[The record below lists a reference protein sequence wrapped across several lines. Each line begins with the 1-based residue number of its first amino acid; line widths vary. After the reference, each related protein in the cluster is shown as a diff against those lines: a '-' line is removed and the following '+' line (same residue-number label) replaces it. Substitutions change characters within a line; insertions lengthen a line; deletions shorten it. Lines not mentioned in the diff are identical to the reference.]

1 MDDKE
6 QLFVDAEYCID
17 KYFDE
22 HLMSRLEFIRH
33 SRESQRV
40 GELATGFGVR
50 NTFLPGQDYA
60 NNVAMSYPSNDIIR
74 LGSDLAR
81 DKVFQNDLKVLSDAW
96 KKAAVAK
103 VGEERYNEL
112 SSRLGCDLSEAYV
125 NHRLSMRMV
134 DHEVDHYKMRET
146 SDYLAYQA
154 RQDSLFMSRLSNP
167 RDALQLYI
175 EKRTV
180 EKYNPSGMERG
191 MGKVLGYATDFVV
204 TLPMSGAT
212 SWGGLARLVGTEV
225 AADVVLDKVSS
236 GDTEVCQDVSMLVS
250 KALFGEDSDVL
261 SGYRQRTAEVSP
273 YSSDIVRSANDL
285 LGKKIMRQQ
294 PTNMFTKKDFMPK
307 ADIQPLGA
315 VPDYAGQLQQD
326 IDAHFA
332 IQEQF
337 GSQSSR
343 QGDASYQT
351 ASQVKSQ
358 EDASGQDYS
367 GWGKILDGFGLGGF
381 GEVGKNIG
389 YVLAMLPDL
398 LIGMF
403 TGKTK
408 YLNVSDNIFPIAAIF
423 GGMFVKNPLLKLL
436 LIGFGGANLLNKAG
450 HEALERAEGRSTQ
463 PVRKYMDYADEPLSP
478 RLKDP
483 QVKGSD
489 LWVTIDGDP
498 NVVRIRSEAALD
510 AYEKGLLPLNTLSN
524 AVLAKYDEQQLVLQ
538 EAYARGEE
546 EHQAVTRQRGI
557 Q

>member
-1 MDDKE
+1 MDERE

-22 HLMSRLEFIRH
+22 HLMSRLEFNRH
-33 SRESQRV
+33 SRESMRV

-50 NTFLPGQDYA
+50 NTFLPGEDYA
-60 NNVAMSYPSNDIIR
+60 NNVAMSYPSNDIIK

-96 KKAAVAK
+96 KKVAVAK

-134 DHEVDHYKMRET
+134 DYEVDHYKMQDT
-146 SDYLAYQA
+146 TDYLAYQA

-204 TLPMSGAT
+204 TLPTSGAT
-212 SWGGLARLVGTEV
+212 SWGGLARLVGGEVILDVEDDRLSSDGTEV
-225 AADVVLDKVSS
+225 Y
-236 GDTEVCQDVSMLVS
+236 QDVSKLVS
-250 KALFGEDSDVL
+250 KALFGEDRDVL
-261 SGYRQRTAEVSP
+261 SGFRQRSAEVNP
-273 YSSDIVRSANDL
+273 YSSDVVRGANDL

-294 PTNMFTKKDFMPK
+294 PTNMFTKKEYMPK
-307 ADIQPLGA
+307 PVLQPLGA
-315 VPDYAGQLQQD
+315 IPDYAGQLQQD
-326 IDAHFA
+326 IDTHFA
-332 IQEQF
+332 IEEQF
-337 GSQSSR
+337 GGQSSR
-343 QGDASYQT
+343 QGDASCQT
-351 ASQVKSQ
+351 ASQETSQ
-358 EDASGQDYS
+358 GAASRQDYS
-367 GWGKILDGFGLGGF
+367 GWGSVLDGLGLGGF
-381 GEVGKNIG
+381 GEVGKNLG
-389 YVLAMLPDL
+389 YVLAMLPDI

-423 GGMFVKNPLLKLL
+423 GGMFVKNPLLKIL

-450 HEALERAEGRSTQ
+450 HEALERADGRSPQ
-463 PVRKYMDYADEPLSP
+463 PVRKYRDYADKPLSP
-478 RLKDP
+478 RLRDP

-510 AYEKGLLPLNTLSN
+510 AYEKGLLPLNTLAN
-524 AVLAKYDEQQLVLQ
+524 AVLARYDEQQRAVQ

-546 EHQAVTRQRGI
+546 EHQAATRQRGI